1 MKLSVQ
7 GITDGQPIP
16 AKYAFGVPD
25 ATEHMQFGQNRNPH
39 VSWTDAP
46 RETRSFAILV
56 KDPDVPSVA
65 DDVNQEGKVVK
76 ADLPRV
82 DFYHWVLVDI
92 PPGVSQIE
100 EGEDSSE
107 VVVGGKP
114 GGRVEKGIRG
124 INNYTDFFAGNA
136 DLEGVYGGYDGP
148 CPPWN
153 DELLHHYHFTVYA
166 LDVESLGLEG
176 DFKGPD
182 VEKAMQGH
190 ILDQASV
197 MGTYTMNPAL
207 GED

>member
-1 MKLSVQ
+1 MKLTIQ
-7 GITDGQPIP
+7 GITEGQPIP
-16 AKYAFGVPD
+16 GKFAFGVPD
-25 ATEHMQFGQNRNPH
+25 AAEHMQFGQNLNPAITW
-39 VSWTDAP
+39 SDAP
-46 RETRSFAILV
+46 RETKSFVILV

-65 DDVNQEGKVVK
+65 DDVNQEGRTVS

-92 PPGVSQIE
+92 PPGISGFD

-124 INNYTDFFAGNA
+124 INSYTDFFAGNA

-166 LDVESLGLEG
+166 LDVDSLGLDGE
-176 DFKGPD
+176 FTGPD

-190 ILDQASV
+190 VLDQVTV
-197 MGTYTMNPAL
+197 MGTYTLNQAL
-207 GED
+207 LED